1 MTKTIIFTIAVM
13 TAFLVFGFGINDVYG
28 PTKAD
33 LVEGTAVKAIP
44 DWVDQSFRWYAEG
57 QIPQSD
63 LLNSMKYLLDHNIMH
78 LSDKA
83 AKEMHDLRAENQKLH
98 EERAHYGGVKVSDSG
113 MMHSDQSRMNS
124 DPAMMRDDAINHLRK
139 AYDIDPNLE
148 TKVVQYDKD
157 HDKWI
162 DVLSINMGMHRTGM
176 PYGAHDVWLDGMHHK
191 AMSDKEILERIQ
203 TMHSTHSEVCFA
215 SDQNTDKSSC
225 WIRASQANAGD
236 PDRPMITGQVYNSK
250 TADRSSEEVAFYYNK
265 IASAHDTIDD
275 IIAKGGSTSAWKNGI
290 DQLSA
295 QSDSSIDSVADNL
308 QGVVVLCS
316 TAIEKE
322 IQKIKAQVDVLEELH
337 DRKLDDPAQPSGSS
351 TQYQESDLEFIQRH
365 ADRIDA
371 KIGSLQTG
379 LEVLEERLATAGD
392 DAQLTNLDLQNAM
405 QKQQQ
410 TLQTIS
416 NVMKSMQDTQMAT
429 ISRIG

>member
-1 MTKTIIFTIAVM
+1 MTKTIIFTIAAL
-13 TAFLVFGFGINDVYG
+13 TGFLVFGFGINDVYG

-33 LVEGTAVKAIP
+33 LVEGTTVKAIP
-44 DWVDQSFRWYAEG
+44 DWVDQSFRWYAQG

-78 LSDKA
+78 ISDKA
-83 AKEMHDLRAENQKLH
+83 AKEMHDLKAENKKL
-98 EERAHYGGVKVSDSG
+98 RQMAHYDGVDVSAKSPG
-113 MMHSDQSRMNS
+113 MMHSDKERMMS
-124 DPAMMRDDAINHLRK
+124 DPSMIRDDAINHLRTL
-139 AYDIDPNLE
+139 D
-148 TKVVQYDKD
+148 V
-157 HDKWI
+157 WI
-162 DVLSINMGMHRTGM
+162 DGK
-176 PYGAHDVWLDGMHHK
+176 HHK
-191 AMSDKEILERIQ
+191 AMSERDVLDKIQ
-203 TMHSTHSEVCFA
+203 TMHGTHSEVCFA

-225 WIRASQANAGD
+225 WIRASQASARD
-236 PDRPMITGQVYNSK
+236 PDRPVITGQVYSK
-250 TADRSSEEVAFYYNK
+250 TTDRPTEEVAFYFNK
-265 IASAHDTIDD
+265 ISAAHHTIDD

-290 DQLSA
+290 DQLLSS
-295 QSDSSIDSVADNL
+295 QSDSSVDSVADDL

-337 DRKLDDPAQPSGSS
+337 DRKSDDPTQPSGST
-351 TQYQESDLEFIQRH
+351 TQYEESDMEFISRH
-365 ADRIDA
+365 ADKIDT
-371 KIGSLQTG
+371 KIKSLQAG
-379 LEVLEERLATAGD
+379 LEVLDEKLSTLGD
-392 DAQLTNLDLQNAM
+392 DAQLANVDLQNVL

>member
-1 MTKTIIFTIAVM
+1 MTKTIIFTIAAL
-13 TAFLVFGFGINDVYG
+13 TGLLVFGFSQNDSFSETNVAG
-28 PTKAD
+28 S
-33 LVEGTAVKAIP
+33 TAVKAIP

-83 AKEMHDLRAENQKLH
+83 AKEMQDLKVENKKL
-98 EERAHYGGVKVSDSG
+98 RQMAHYDGVDV
-113 MMHSDQSRMNS
+113 S
-124 DPAMMRDDAINHLRK
+124 DPAMMNSDKSRMMSDPSMTRDDAINHLRK
-139 AYDIDPNLE
+139 AYDLDPNLE
-148 TKVVQYDKD
+148 TRVVQYDKD

-162 DVLSINMGMHRTGM
+162 DVLSTDMGMHQTGM
-176 PYGAHDVWLDGMHHK
+176 PYGAHDVWLDGMQHK
-191 AMSDKEILERIQ
+191 GMSDKEILERIQ

-225 WIRASQANAGD
+225 WIRASQASAGN
-236 PDRPMITGQVYNSK
+236 PDRPIITGQVYSK
-250 TADRSSEEVAFYYNK
+250 TTNRPTEEVAFYYNK
-265 IASAHDTIDD
+265 IASAHHTIDD
-275 IIAKGGSTSAWKNGI
+275 IIAKGGSTSAWKGGI
-290 DQLSA
+290 DKLTSS
-295 QSDSSIDSVADNL
+295 QSDSSVDSVVDDL
-308 QGVVVLCS
+308 QGIVVLCS

-337 DRKLDDPAQPSGSS
+337 DRKSDDPTQPSSS
-351 TQYQESDLEFIQRH
+351 SSQYGESDLEFISRH
-365 ADRIDA
+365 AGKIDT
-371 KIGSLQTG
+371 KITSLQTG
-379 LEVLEERLATAGD
+379 LEVLKEKLAASGD
-392 DAQLTNLDLQNAM
+392 DAQLANLDLQNVL